1 MPVIGNFQLANG
13 QAAYG
18 GGKAA
23 ATAAAV
29 NVGLGFVPRYV
40 KVFNLAN
47 AAVVT
52 TEFIQGDDNVD
63 MSQGVQ
69 IDAAA
74 AQGGTAAEL
83 AANGITV
90 GTVTIGDQ
98 QVEGFTIG
106 TACLTDNTDYM
117 WIALG

>member
-23 ATAAAV
+23 NPAAAV

-40 KVFNLAN
+40 KVFNLVAN
-47 AAVVT
+47 AVVT
-52 TEFIQGDDNVD
+52 TEFIQGDTNVD
-63 MSQGVQ
+63 MGEGVN
-69 IDAAA
+69 ISAAA
-74 AQGGTAAEL
+74 AAGTAAEL

-90 GTVTIGDQ
+90 GTVTVGNQ

-106 TACLTDNTDYM
+106 TACLTANTDYM

>member
-18 GGKAA
+18 GGTAA

-40 KVFNLAN
+40 KVLSFV
-47 AAVVT
+47 AAGAVI
-52 TEFIQGDDNVD
+52 TEFVLGHATNQGIQSG
-63 MSQGVQ
+63 
-69 IDAAA
+69 AAP
-74 AQGGTAAEL
+74 L

>member
-1 MPVIGNFQLANG
+1 M
-13 QAAYG
+13 
-18 GGKAA
+18 
-23 ATAAAV
+23 
-29 NVGLGFVPRYV
+29 
-40 KVFNLAN
+40 FNLVN

-52 TEFIQGDDNVD
+52 TEFIQGDTNVD
-63 MSQGVQ
+63 MGEGVQ

-74 AQGGTAAEL
+74 ATATAAKL

>member
-23 ATAAAV
+23 NPAAAV

-40 KVFNLAN
+40 KVFNLVN
-47 AAVVT
+47 AAVAT
-52 TEFIQGDDNVD
+52 TEFIQGDTNVD
-63 MSQGVQ
+63 MGEGVQ

-74 AQGGTAAEL
+74 ATATAAKL
-83 AANGITV
+83 ADNGITV
-90 GTVTIGDQ
+90 GTVTVGNQ

-106 TACLTDNTDYM
+106 TGCLTDNTDYM

>member
-18 GGKAA
+18 GGTAA
-23 ATAAAV
+23 SPAAAV

-40 KVFNLAN
+40 KVFNLVAG
-47 AAVVT
+47 AIVVT
-52 TEFIQGDDNVD
+52 EFVQGDANVD
-63 MSQGVQ
+63 MAEGVQ
-69 IDAAA
+69 TSVAAA
-74 AQGGTAAEL
+74 ASSTAIL

-90 GTVTIGDQ
+90 GTVTVGNQ

-106 TACLTDNTDYM
+106 TACLTANTDYM

>member
-23 ATAAAV
+23 NPAAAV

-40 KVFNLAN
+40 KVFNLVN

-52 TEFIQGDDNVD
+52 TEFIQGDTNVD
-63 MSQGVQ
+63 MGEGVN
-69 IDAAA
+69 ISAAA
-74 AQGGTAAEL
+74 AAGTAAEL

-106 TACLTDNTDYM
+106 TACLTANTDYM

>member
-18 GGKAA
+18 GGT
-23 ATAAAV
+23 ATAGPAAV

-40 KVFNLAN
+40 KVFNLVN

-63 MSQGVQ
+63 MGEGVQ

-74 AQGGTAAEL
+74 VTATAAKL
-83 AANGITV
+83 ATNGITV

-106 TACLTDNTDYM
+106 TGCLTANTSYM

>member
-23 ATAAAV
+23 NPAAAV

-47 AAVVT
+47 AVVT

-63 MSQGVQ
+63 MSQGVK

-74 AQGGTAAEL
+74 TTATAAKL

-90 GTVTIGDQ
+90 GTVTIDDQ

-106 TACLTDNTDYM
+106 TGCLTANTDYM

>member
-23 ATAAAV
+23 NPAAAV

-40 KVFNLAN
+40 KVFNLVN

-52 TEFIQGDDNVD
+52 TEFIQGDTNVD
-63 MSQGVQ
+63 MGEGVQ

-74 AQGGTAAEL
+74 ATATAAKL

-90 GTVTIGDQ
+90 GTVTVGNQ

-106 TACLTDNTDYM
+106 TGCLTANTDYM

>member
-18 GGKAA
+18 GGT
-23 ATAAAV
+23 ATAGPAAV

-40 KVFNLAN
+40 KVFNLVAN
-47 AAVVT
+47 AVVT
-52 TEFIQGDDNVD
+52 TEFIQGDDDVD
-63 MSQGVQ
+63 MGEGVK

-74 AQGGTAAEL
+74 AAGATAAEL

-106 TACLTDNTDYM
+106 TGCLTANTSYM

>member
-23 ATAAAV
+23 AAAAAV

-40 KVFNLAN
+40 KVFNLVAN
-47 AAVVT
+47 AVVT

-63 MSQGVQ
+63 MAEGVQ
-69 IDAAA
+69 TSVAAA
-74 AQGGTAAEL
+74 ASSTAIL

-90 GTVTIGDQ
+90 GTVTVGNQ

-106 TACLTDNTDYM
+106 TACLANSTDYM

>member
-23 ATAAAV
+23 NPAAAV

-40 KVFNLAN
+40 KVFNLAT
-47 AAVVT
+47 AVIT
-52 TEFIQGDDNVD
+52 TEFIQGDTNVD
-63 MSQGVQ
+63 MGEGVK

-74 AQGGTAAEL
+74 AAGATAAEL

-90 GTVTIGDQ
+90 GTVTVGNQ

-106 TACLTDNTDYM
+106 TACLTANTDYM

>member
-23 ATAAAV
+23 NPAAAV

-40 KVFNLAN
+40 KVFNLAT
-47 AAVVT
+47 AVIT
-52 TEFIQGDDNVD
+52 TEFIQGDTNVD
-63 MSQGVQ
+63 MGEGVQ

-74 AQGGTAAEL
+74 ATATAAKL

-90 GTVTIGDQ
+90 GTVTVGNQ

-106 TACLTDNTDYM
+106 TACLTANTDYM

>member
-23 ATAAAV
+23 NPAAAV

-40 KVFNLAN
+40 KVFNLAT
-47 AAVVT
+47 AVIT
-52 TEFIQGDDNVD
+52 TEFIQGDTNVD
-63 MSQGVQ
+63 MGEGVK
-69 IDAAA
+69 IAAGA
-74 AQGGTAAEL
+74 SPSTAAKL
-83 AANGITV
+83 ATNGITV
-90 GTVTIGDQ
+90 GTVTVGNQ

-106 TACLTDNTDYM
+106 TGCLTDNTDYM